1 MSATATTF
9 SGLTSNVL
17 KRIWPQSE
25 IQNLMY
31 EDSPLHAFTEKD
43 SSWAGYTREIVLQYA
58 NGGGHSPSFT
68 VAKET
73 KSTNQFG
80 KMSVELADLYALW
93 SVEHKAILASRNDKG
108 AVVKALE
115 NATKG
120 ALKKVKRDVC
130 WMLHGNGG
138 GSIGRVSTSTTLT
151 STTLKFRESRTLRNI
166 EIGDH
171 LQLASDDGRGGAG
184 VRAGDALEVT
194 AKDPENLQVT
204 VNQAISTA
212 IPTATTSDYVFLK
225 GFYGTAMEGL
235 ESYVPESAPGVGDVP
250 AAIWGMPRT
259 ADTRRLGGIRVGGK
273 NLLIQD
279 AIKKGLKVARDEGAS
294 IDLILMGTDEFYS
307 LETQLGTSVQRV
319 QRKAAD
325 VGFEGVKFITGG
337 SKPVEVYMDPD
348 CKSNVIW
355 LLQSDTWTM
364 SSMGEYPDFIGMGGE
379 RFIQEEASPTFEG
392 RVGGYGQFYCD
403 APGYN
408 VRLDL
413 TVA

>member
-1 MSATATTF
+1 MPASATTF
-9 SGLTSNVL
+9 SGLTSSVL
-17 KRIWPQSE
+17 KKIWPQSE

-31 EDSPLHAFTEKD
+31 EDSPLHAFTNKD
-43 SSWAGYTREIVLQYA
+43 TSWTGNTREIIMQYA
-58 NGGGHSPSFT
+58 NGGGHSPDFT

-93 SVEHKAILASRNDKG
+93 SVEHKAILASRTDKG

-138 GSIGRVSTSTTLT
+138 GSIGRLASTTSGT
-151 STTLKFRESRTLRNI
+151 SLIFREARTLRNI
-166 EIGDH
+166 EIGDY
-171 LQLASDDGRGGAG
+171 LQLASDDGRAGAG
-184 VRAGDALEVT
+184 VRAGDALKVT
-194 AKDPENLQVT
+194 AKDVENLTVT
-204 VNQAISTA
+204 VDQAYTTA

-225 GFYGTAMEGL
+225 GFYGAAMEGL
-235 ESYVPESAPGVGDVP
+235 ETYVPESAPGVGDVP
-250 AAIWGMPRT
+250 TSVWGMSRT
-259 ADTRRLGGIRVGGK
+259 ADTRRLGGIRVGGRG
-273 NLLIQD
+273 LLIQD
-279 AIKKGLKVARDEGAS
+279 AIKKALKVARDESAS
-294 IDLILMGTDEFYS
+294 TDLILMSTDDFYS
-307 LETQLGTSVQRV
+307 LESSLGSSVQRV
-319 QRKAAD
+319 QRKVAE
-325 VGFEGVKFITGG
+325 VGFDGVKFVAGG
-337 SKPVEVYMDPD
+337 SKPIEVYMDPD
-348 CKSNVIW
+348 CKANIVW
-355 LLQSDTWTM
+355 LLQTDTWTM
-364 SSMGEYPDFIGMGGE
+364 SSMGDYPDFLGMNGE

-413 TVA
+413 TAA